1 MCINKIIR
9 TTMRGGRAA
18 RSEDEKNGVSMIGE
32 GGGGGGGGGGGAV
45 VGGATFAYPT
55 DWATTEATGRD
66 CCWHRAARFDWKESV
81 DTMAMT

>member
-1 MCINKIIR
+1 M
-9 TTMRGGRAA
+9 M
-18 RSEDEKNGVSMIGE
+18 DE
-32 GGGGGGGGGGGAV
+32 GGGGGGAVV

-55 DWATTEATGRD
+55 DAGTTEATGRD